1 MPEITVLVPSYNH
14 APFIERAL
22 RSIFAQTRA
31 PKKLIVIDDGSKDE
45 SIAVIEE
52 TLKDCPFEAGFIARE
67 NRGLCATLNEGLAKT
82 DTAYFAYL
90 GSDDI
95 WLPTFLEAQT
105 KLLESRPAAVLA
117 FGHAYVIDE
126 QDNIFDRTDNWT
138 EFADEDMLPLLLR
151 GIIFSSPTVL
161 YRTAPLS
168 KYGWN
173 EDARLEDYELYLN
186 LCAAG
191 SFARNTNIIAAW
203 RQHGTNTSDNF
214 PLMLHEQLAAQD
226 RLAGRLGVG
235 RMKLEEVQRAR
246 KFNAVPDL
254 VRSGSKAE
262 ALALFRENLDGASSI
277 GQVIKTA
284 VQLAVPGALFRWN
297 RRRKRKQAI
306 AKYGKLDVLDLA
318 STSSVPEKDEDNSPG

>member
-14 APFIERAL
+14 APFVERTL
-22 RSIFAQTRA
+22 RSIFAQTLA

-45 SIAVIEE
+45 SVPAIEE

-82 DTAYFAYL
+82 DTEYFAYL

-95 WLPTFLEAQT
+95 WLPTFLEEQAT
-105 KLLESRPAAVLA
+105 LLESRPNAVLA
-117 FGHAYVIDE
+117 FAHAYVIDE

-151 GIIFSSPTVL
+151 GVIFSSPTVL
-161 YRTAPLS
+161 YRSAPLR

-191 SFARNTNIIAAW
+191 SFARNTNVIAAW
-203 RQHGTNTSDNF
+203 RQHGANTSDNF

-226 RLAGRLGVG
+226 RLAGKLGVG
-235 RMKLEEVQRAR
+235 RMKLEQVQKAR

-254 VRSGSKAE
+254 IRSGNKSNAF
-262 ALALFRENLDGASSI
+262 ALFRENLDGARGL
-277 GQVIKTA
+277 GQIIRTA
-284 VQLAVPGALFRWN
+284 AQLAVPNALFQWN
-297 RRRKRKQAI
+297 RRRKRKQAV
-306 AKYGKLDVLDLA
+306 AKYGKLERG
-318 STSSVPEKDEDNSPG
+318 SQNRER